1 MARRD
6 TSFICQSC
14 GAVYARWQGKC
25 EGCGGWNT
33 ISEEVAVAASVP
45 AAQRS
50 GRKGRAV
57 VLEKLEGTAKPAP
70 RLVSGIGELDRV
82 AGGGFVPGSI
92 LLIGGDPG
100 IGKSTLLVQASAAL
114 AQRGLRVVYVSGEE
128 AVDQVRL
135 RAQRLGLEKAE
146 VGLAAETNAENI
158 IATLSGGPPVH
169 MVVIDS
175 IQTMWSD
182 SVESAP
188 GTVTQVRTSA
198 QLLVRYAKQTGA
210 CVILVG
216 HVTKDGQ
223 IAGPRVVEHMVDA
236 VFSFEGDGGHQFRIL
251 RAQKNRFGP
260 TDEIGVFEM
269 TGRGLSEV
277 ANPSELFLSNRDA
290 GAPGTAVFAG
300 MEGTRPV
307 LVEIQALVA
316 PSSLGT
322 PRRAVVGW
330 DPNRLSMVLAVLD
343 ARCGVRLGGHDVYL
357 NVAGGLKIGE
367 PAADLAV
374 AAALVSSLTGAP
386 LPADAVHFGEA
397 SLTGAVRPVSQAQAR
412 LKEAAKLGFASAII
426 PSGGLDGL
434 DPPVTVRPVSSLAE
448 LVAGIAASA
457 PRRARDEGPRE
468 TRDTAMRETRGSN
481 DRNPPQRAIQHAEW
495 ADDEER

>member
-1 MARRD
+1 MAKRAAS
-6 TSFICQSC
+6 SFTCQAC
-14 GAVYARWQGKC
+14 GAVYSRWQGKC
-25 EGCGGWNT
+25 DACGEWNT
-33 ISEEVAVAASVP
+33 IAEETAVVASVP
-45 AAQRS
+45 AAQRA

-57 VLEKLEGTAKPAP
+57 ALQSLQGAGEAAP
-70 RLVSGIGELDRV
+70 RLISGIGELDRV

-114 AQRGLRVVYVSGEE
+114 SAHGLRVVYVSGEE
-128 AVDQVRL
+128 AVDQVRM
-135 RAQRLGLEKAE
+135 RAQRLGLAGAQ

-158 IATLSGGPPVH
+158 LATLASGPPVQF
-169 MVVIDS
+169 VVIDS

-198 QLLVRYAKQTGA
+198 QLLVRYAKQAGA

-236 VFSFEGDGGHQFRIL
+236 VFSFEGDGAHQFRIL

-269 TGRGLSEV
+269 TGGGLREV
-277 ANPSELFLSNRDA
+277 ANPSELFLSHRDL

-330 DPNRLSMVLAVLD
+330 DPARLSMVLAVLD

-357 NVAGGLKIGE
+357 NVAGGLRIGE

-386 LPADAVHFGEA
+386 LPADAVYFGEV
-397 SLTGAVRPVSQAQAR
+397 SLTGAVRQVSQAPAR
-412 LKEAAKLGFASAII
+412 LKEAAKLGFARAVI
-426 PSGGLDGL
+426 PSSAPDGST
-434 DPPVTVRPVSSLAE
+434 PPVEVEAVSSLAQ
-448 LVAGIAASA
+448 LVATIAARA
-457 PRRARDEGPRE
+457 PNRSKPRE
-468 TRDTAMRETRGSN
+468 VEGWQDNE
-481 DRNPPQRAIQHAEW
+481 
-495 ADDEER
+495 DDNA